1 MQENNRED
9 MMREQ
14 LTKNGILFTVNE
26 PMAKHTSFQIGG
38 PADWFVCPA
47 GKEQLKTAVAIIKEA
62 GLPYFVLGNG
72 SNLLVSDQG
81 IRGVV
86 LQPQCNEITVSETR
100 MRCGSGLKL
109 SRAAKE
115 AAKYSLEGLEF
126 ASGIPGSMGG
136 AVRMNAGA
144 YGGEMAD
151 VVVSTEYLD
160 PNTLEFMTAVGK
172 QHEFSYR
179 HSMFCGDEGYIICS
193 SELELRPGNQKDI
206 LNKMDELAKRRRE
219 KQPVSLP
226 SGGSTFKRP
235 EGYYAAALIDQAGLR
250 GKRVGG
256 AQVSEKHTG
265 FIVNTGGATA
275 QNVKDLMALVQ
286 QEVEKQFGVLLE
298 SEICMIGE

>member
-1 MQENNRED
+1 
-9 MMREQ
+9 MRERF
-14 LTKNGILFTVNE
+14 TKNNISFSVNE

-38 PADWFVCPA
+38 PADWFVRPA
-47 GKEQLKTAVAIIKEA
+47 GKEQLKTAVEIIKES

-72 SNLLVSDQG
+72 SNLLVSDKG
-81 IRGVV
+81 IRGIV
-86 LQPQCNEITVSETR
+86 LRPELNEMSVSGEG
-100 MRCGSGLKL
+100 MRCGCGVKL
-109 SRAAKE
+109 SKAAKE
-115 AAKYSLEGLEF
+115 AAKNSLAGLAF

-151 VVVSTEYLD
+151 VVVRTEYLD
-160 PNTLEFMTAVGK
+160 PASLTFCSVLGAE
-172 QHEFSYR
+172 HDFSYR
-179 HSMFCGDEGYIICS
+179 HSMFCGGEGYIICE
-193 SELELRPGNQKDI
+193 SELALKPGDQKEI
-206 LNKMDELAKRRRE
+206 LADMDELAKRRRE

-235 EGYYAAALIDQAGLR
+235 KGYYAAALIDQAGLR
-250 GKRVGG
+250 GRRVGG

-275 QNVKDLMALVQ
+275 EDVKSLMELVQ
-286 QEVEKQFGVLLE
+286 QEVQARFGVTLE

>member
-1 MQENNRED
+1 MQ
-9 MMREQ
+9 EQ
-14 LTKNGILFTVNE
+14 LTKNHILFTVNE

-38 PADWFVCPA
+38 PADWFVCPS
-47 GKEQLKTAVAIIKEA
+47 GKEQLKIAVEIIKNA
-62 GLPYFVLGNG
+62 GIPYFVLGNG
-72 SNLLVSDQG
+72 SNLLVSDKG

-86 LQPQCNEITVSETR
+86 LHPQLNDITVCGQT
-100 MRCGSGLKL
+100 MRCGSGVKL

-115 AAKYSLEGLEF
+115 AAKNSLAGLAF
-126 ASGIPGSMGG
+126 AAGIPGSMGG

-151 VVVSTEYLD
+151 VVVRTEYLD
-160 PNTLEFMTAVGK
+160 PASMEFFTVSGE
-172 QHEFSYR
+172 QHGFSYR
-179 HSMFCGDEGYIICS
+179 HSMFCGDEGYIICA
-193 SELELRPGNQKDI
+193 SELALRPGQKREI
-206 LNKMDELAKRRRE
+206 LSQMEELAKRRRE

-235 EGYYAAALIDQAGLR
+235 KGYFAAALIDQAGLR

-275 QNVKDLMALVQ
+275 QDVKELMELVR
-286 QEVEKQFGVLLE
+286 QEVKNKFGVLLE
-298 SEICMIGE
+298 DEICMIGE